1 MSTRDRAFSRH
12 PVLAVGALLTC
23 LMGLLCALS
32 LIWTPY
38 EPSAIDVVHKL
49 MSPSLDHWL
58 GTDHFG
64 RDVASMIMVGA
75 RNSIG
80 VASLAVAI
88 GLCGGGA
95 LGIVAALRRGWVEEL
110 VMRLT
115 DLTFAFPALLTA
127 VLVSALNGPGA
138 INVVLAIGIFNVC
151 GICAGS
157 AGRDNSASTS
167 PISSCRL
174 GARQDALQ
182 DCARPPGTKTLR
194 ASFGSRQQSNFQWR
208 FLPRQGS
215 AISVWE
221 CSRRIQVWA
230 ECSMTRKRSCSFHR
244 HRRYFRALPL
254 RRSCWVLIF
263 SVTACA
269 ISSIRGSKCGAWDSL
284 PMPARGSVL
293 RKQVRRPR
301 GRVSTYPD

>member
-1 MSTRDRAFSRH
+1 MSTRDRAFSRR

-138 INVVLAIGIFNVC
+138 INVVLAIGIFNVAVFARVTR
-151 GICAGS
+151 GATIQLLPRPFLRAASALGKTPFRIALDHLAPNIASVLLVQATIQFSVAILAEAGLS
-157 AGRDNSASTS
+157 YLGLGVQPPNPSLGRMLNDAQTFMFIS
-167 PISSCRL
+167 PAQALFPGVAIATIVLGLNLLGDGLRDLLDPRLKVWRL
-174 GARQDALQ
+174 G
-182 DCARPPGTKTLR
+182 
-194 ASFGSRQQSNFQWR
+194 
-208 FLPRQGS
+208 
-215 AISVWE
+215 
-221 CSRRIQVWA
+221 
-230 ECSMTRKRSCSFHR
+230 
-244 HRRYFRALPL
+244 
-254 RRSCWVLIF
+254 
-263 SVTACA
+263 
-269 ISSIRGSKCGAWDSL
+269 
-284 PMPARGSVL
+284 
-293 RKQVRRPR
+293 
-301 GRVSTYPD
+301 

>member
-38 EPSAIDVVHKL
+38 EPSAIVVVHKL
-49 MSPSLDHWL
+49 MSPSLGHWL

-138 INVVLAIGIFNVC
+138 INVVLAIGIFNVAVFARVTR
-151 GICAGS
+151 GATIQLLPRPFLRAASALGKTPFRIALDHLAPNIASVLLVQATIQFSVAILAEAGLS
-157 AGRDNSASTS
+157 YLGLGVQPPNPSLGRMLNDAQTFMFIS
-167 PISSCRL
+167 PAQALFPGVAIATIVLGLNLLGDGLRDLLDPRLKVWRL
-174 GARQDALQ
+174 G
-182 DCARPPGTKTLR
+182 
-194 ASFGSRQQSNFQWR
+194 
-208 FLPRQGS
+208 
-215 AISVWE
+215 
-221 CSRRIQVWA
+221 
-230 ECSMTRKRSCSFHR
+230 
-244 HRRYFRALPL
+244 
-254 RRSCWVLIF
+254 
-263 SVTACA
+263 
-269 ISSIRGSKCGAWDSL
+269 
-284 PMPARGSVL
+284 
-293 RKQVRRPR
+293 
-301 GRVSTYPD
+301 

>member
-1 MSTRDRAFSRH
+1 
-12 PVLAVGALLTC
+12 
-23 LMGLLCALS
+23 MGLLCALS

-38 EPSAIDVVHKL
+38 EPGAIDVVHKL
-49 MSPSLDHWL
+49 MAPSLDHWL

-138 INVVLAIGIFNVC
+138 INVVLAIGIFNVAVFARVTRGATIQLLPRPFLRAASALGKTPFRIALDHLAPNIASVLLVQATIQFSVAILAEAGLSYLGLGVQPPNPSLGRMLNDAQTFMFISPAQALFP
-151 GICAGS
+151 GIAIATIVLGLNLL
-157 AGRDNSASTS
+157 GDGLRDLLD
-167 PISSCRL
+167 PRLRVWRL
-174 GARQDALQ
+174 G
-182 DCARPPGTKTLR
+182 
-194 ASFGSRQQSNFQWR
+194 
-208 FLPRQGS
+208 
-215 AISVWE
+215 
-221 CSRRIQVWA
+221 
-230 ECSMTRKRSCSFHR
+230 
-244 HRRYFRALPL
+244 
-254 RRSCWVLIF
+254 
-263 SVTACA
+263 
-269 ISSIRGSKCGAWDSL
+269 
-284 PMPARGSVL
+284 
-293 RKQVRRPR
+293 
-301 GRVSTYPD
+301 

>member
-88 GLCGGGA
+88 GLCGGSA
-95 LGIVAALRRGWVEEL
+95 LGIIAALRRGWVEEL

-138 INVVLAIGIFNVC
+138 INVVLAIGIFNVAVFARVTR
-151 GICAGS
+151 GATIQLLPRPFLRAASALGKTPFRIALDHLAPNIASVLLVQATIQFSVAILAEAGLS
-157 AGRDNSASTS
+157 YLGLGVQPPNPSLGRMLNDAQTFMFIS
-167 PISSCRL
+167 PAQALFPGVAIATIVLGLNLLGDGLRDLLDPRLKVWRL
-174 GARQDALQ
+174 G
-182 DCARPPGTKTLR
+182 
-194 ASFGSRQQSNFQWR
+194 
-208 FLPRQGS
+208 
-215 AISVWE
+215 
-221 CSRRIQVWA
+221 
-230 ECSMTRKRSCSFHR
+230 
-244 HRRYFRALPL
+244 
-254 RRSCWVLIF
+254 
-263 SVTACA
+263 
-269 ISSIRGSKCGAWDSL
+269 
-284 PMPARGSVL
+284 
-293 RKQVRRPR
+293 
-301 GRVSTYPD
+301 

>member
-1 MSTRDRAFSRH
+1 MRGRIFRRH
-12 PVLAVGALLTC
+12 PVLTIGALLTC

-38 EPSAIDVVHKL
+38 EPGAIDVVHKL
-49 MSPSLDHWL
+49 MAPSLDHWF

-138 INVVLAIGIFNVC
+138 INVVLAIGLFNVAVFARVTRGATIQLLPRPFLRAASALGKTPFRIALDHLAPNIASVLLVQATIQFSIAILAEAGLSYLGLGVQPPNPSLGRMLNDAQTFMFISPAQALFP
-151 GICAGS
+151 GIAIAMIVLGLNLL
-157 AGRDNSASTS
+157 GDGLRDLLD
-167 PISSCRL
+167 PRLKVWRL
-174 GARQDALQ
+174 G
-182 DCARPPGTKTLR
+182 
-194 ASFGSRQQSNFQWR
+194 
-208 FLPRQGS
+208 
-215 AISVWE
+215 
-221 CSRRIQVWA
+221 
-230 ECSMTRKRSCSFHR
+230 
-244 HRRYFRALPL
+244 
-254 RRSCWVLIF
+254 
-263 SVTACA
+263 
-269 ISSIRGSKCGAWDSL
+269 
-284 PMPARGSVL
+284 
-293 RKQVRRPR
+293 
-301 GRVSTYPD
+301 